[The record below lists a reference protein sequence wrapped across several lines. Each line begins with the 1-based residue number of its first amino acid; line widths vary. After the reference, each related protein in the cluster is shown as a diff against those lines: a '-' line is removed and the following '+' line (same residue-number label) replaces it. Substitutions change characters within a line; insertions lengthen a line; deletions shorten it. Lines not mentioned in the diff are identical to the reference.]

1 MGRKTTIAWVRA
13 VVLAGAWI
21 AAAATVQSAAG
32 SELGGSVQR
41 LGERLELDLRTK
53 GDKPAPPR
61 PASPPRNRP
70 PEETFQPW
78 EHVAT

>member
-1 MGRKTTIAWVRA
+1 MGRKTTVAWARG

-21 AAAATVQSAAG
+21 AAAATVQTAAG
-32 SELGGSVQR
+32 SEIGGSVQR
-41 LGERLELDLRTK
+41 LGERLELDLRTR
-53 GDKPAPPR
+53 GDK
-61 PASPPRNRP
+61 ASPPRPVAPPRNHA